1 MAAVH
6 PYASS
11 RPSPSPHPPS
21 NPPSRSLS
29 TSSTSAS
36 SHLLSPRPM
45 MDRMPSTFGD
55 TPVATNSALNKAAS
69 ASSSL
74 YQNCL
79 SVRDRLSRV
88 PDFKARFFDN
98 DELLAHAA
106 AGLNGAGTGAAWGG
120 SGFGGAG
127 EDSGPFGSQA
137 DPVSQC
143 LNVLRLGSSLCFLFN
158 QLGHSHQLD
167 VNPAATLGN
176 LKACQRGTAHFVMAC
191 KQDLKWPESDLFA
204 VNELY
209 YQDTNGVVKV
219 VHTVTKL
226 LDELEAKGVLL
237 PPAEEPERGPVQA
250 GPSDER
256 SLVVREILDSE
267 RKYMQDLEVLQ
278 DYQRQLQMNDILT
291 QDQIHS
297 LFINLNKLA
306 DFQRRFLI
314 GVESNASLAPE
325 QQRFGHLF
333 LLSEENFAC
342 YEPYCANLTCAQDLA
357 IAENAALSKL
367 SHVLDPVSELAPL
380 LIKPVQRICKYPLL
394 LSTLL
399 KNTPDTNP
407 YYDELKAGLES
418 IMRVTDKVNEEKRR
432 KDNSQAVDDLA
443 RRVEDWKG
451 HDINSFGDLLLQETF
466 VVIKNDNEREYNV
479 YLFERIICCCKEVG
493 ATGKKDKKSNSILKR
508 PPSQRI
514 NKLQLKGRIFVN
526 NITGAS
532 QIHHRTGQY
541 LLEVRWRGDTN
552 EEAFTI
558 KCRTEELLR
567 QWQKAINKAVEEA
580 PTRRRAH
587 HLSSGR
593 RSERSANSPASQ
605 FPATPMSEY
614 GPTPSSAG
622 ASSLSHQS
630 ESSFASPYPYYN
642 AAQPPYPPNH
652 AAGHGFDDENEDQYE
667 PSESGRSTPNTR
679 RAAGTR
685 SLPAEQRDL
694 PSMPGRPR
702 AQTEDSNS
710 NVINQWRSQT
720 PGVGGAPSLPRGASH
735 SSTGSDVHS
744 LRSSASSRQLRS
756 KPSTEW
762 GTQPTSLTS
771 SPAASY
777 ARLPGSVDEEMTPR
791 PGGAPVH
798 RQASHGQVPSQYS
811 QGAPPMLR
819 SRSASSPNI
828 YQLPNGRFPDNPN
841 SPQLPDNAHG
851 QDWSGY
857 PQQQQAYGQYPNGKP
872 SHKTGATSSGGTLA
886 SASSI
891 SMHKKRFSSSSNGTD
906 RTSASSAHSGG
917 LPYSSATS
925 PASTHPGS
933 LPPSAGLPPVPGCAN
948 GRSAHLST
956 GASPSLAP
964 SAVAVRVKV
973 FFGEDTFVVV
983 VLDSVPHAE
992 LVDKVLKKIRLCGG
1006 DRARV
1011 DAGALKL
1018 KYQDE
1023 DGDRI
1028 VMTSQEDVGMAFETA
1043 KSMAM
1048 ERGSAAPYELI
1059 LYASV
1064 EV

>member
-6 PYASS
+6 PYAAN
-11 RPSPSPHPPS
+11 RPNPGLSLAQRTPS
-21 NPPSRSLS
+21 NGSSFLAPSS
-29 TSSTSAS
+29 SST
-36 SHLLSPRPM
+36 RPQ
-45 MDRMPSTFGD
+45 MDRAGSHFGD
-55 TPVATNSALNKAAS
+55 TPVATNSALNKQAS

-79 SVRDRLSRV
+79 SARDRLSRV
-88 PDFKARFFDN
+88 PGFKARFFDN
-98 DELLAHAA
+98 EELLSPSA
-106 AGLNGAGTGAAWGG
+106 GAAWSGT
-120 SGFGGAG
+120 SGFGGGGGIA
-127 EDSGPFGSQA
+127 EDSSNPLGPQA

-158 QLGHSHQLD
+158 KLGHSHQLD

-176 LKACQRGTAHFVMAC
+176 LKACQRGTAHFIMAC
-191 KQDLKWPESDLFA
+191 KQDLGWTESDLFA

-226 LDELEAKGVLL
+226 LDELESLGVLL
-237 PPAEEPERGPVQA
+237 PPEEKPKVVPQA

-314 GVESNASLAPE
+314 GVESNASLAPM

-342 YEPYCANLTCAQDLA
+342 YEPYCANLTTAQDLA

-399 KNTPDTNP
+399 KNTPTTNP

-418 IMRVTDKVNEEKRR
+418 IMRVTDRVNEEKRR
-432 KDNSQAVDDLA
+432 KENLQAVEDLG

-451 HDINSFGDLLLQETF
+451 HDINSFGDLLLQENF
-466 VVIKNDNEREYNV
+466 IVIKNDNEREYQV

-493 ATGKKDKKSNSILKR
+493 AVGKKDKKSNSILKR

-532 QIHHRTGQY
+532 QIHHRSGQY

-558 KCRTEELLR
+558 KCRTEELLK
-567 QWQKAINKAVEEA
+567 QWQKAINKAVEDA
-580 PTRRRAH
+580 PARRRAH
-587 HLSSGR
+587 HMSGR
-593 RSERSANSPASQ
+593 RSERGINSPASQ
-605 FPATPMSEY
+605 FPPTPMSEF
-614 GPTPSSAG
+614 GPSLSSG
-622 ASSLSHQS
+622 ASNYSNHGPDSG
-630 ESSFASPYPYYN
+630 FASPHPQYYHN
-642 AAQPPYPPNH
+642 PAQPSYPPNH
-652 AAGHGFDDENEDQYE
+652 HGFDDEGEDLYE
-667 PSESGRSTPNTR
+667 HSESGRSTPSTR
-679 RAAGTR
+679 RPPGTR
-685 SLPAEQRDL
+685 SLPAEYRDGG
-694 PSMPGRPR
+694 SMTGRPR
-702 AQTEDSNS
+702 AQTEDANS
-710 NVINQWRSQT
+710 NLINQWRSQT
-720 PGVGGAPSLPRGASH
+720 PGTGGAPNLPRGASH
-735 SSTGSDVHS
+735 SSTGDGVS

-756 KPSTEW
+756 QQSAEW
-762 GTQPTSLTS
+762 IPQGGSFTS
-771 SPAASY
+771 SPGVAHS
-777 ARLPGSVDEEMTPR
+777 RLPADPSIEETTPR
-791 PGGAPVH
+791 LEQRGGPPIH
-798 RQASHGQVPSQYS
+798 RQASHPVQHPTNA
-811 QGAPPMLR
+811 APPMLR
-819 SRSASSPNI
+819 NRSASSPNV
-828 YQLPNGRFPDNPN
+828 YQLPNGRFPDNSS
-841 SPQLPDNAHG
+841 SPQLPQEWQTA
-851 QDWSGY
+851 
-857 PQQQQAYGQYPNGKP
+857 QQQPYPPAP
-872 SHKTGATSSGGTLA
+872 SHKPTHKNSGASSGGTVA
-886 SASSI
+886 SQSSASV
-891 SMHKKRFSSSSNGTD
+891 HQKRFSSSSTGTN
-906 RTSASSAHSGG
+906 RTSGSSLRSGV
-917 LPYSSATS
+917 LPYSSSTS
-925 PASTHPGS
+925 PSTTYPGS
-933 LPPSAGLPPVPGCAN
+933 VPPSATLPNLPRAHSSSLSN
-948 GRSAHLST
+948 ATHSSALPT
-956 GASPSLAP
+956 
-964 SAVAVRVKV
+964 AVAVRVKV

-983 VLDSVPHAE
+983 VLDTVLYAE
-992 LVDKVLKKIRLCGG
+992 LVDKVLKKIRMCGG

-1011 DAGALKL
+1011 EAGSLKL

-1028 VMTSQEDVGMAFETA
+1028 KITSQEDVAMAFETA
-1043 KSMAM
+1043 KSMAS
-1048 ERGSAAPYELI
+1048 ERSNSVPYELI
-1059 LYASV
+1059 LHASI
-1064 EV
+1064 EH

>member
-6 PYASS
+6 PYAAN
-11 RPSPSPHPPS
+11 RPSPSLSLAQRTPS
-21 NPPSRSLS
+21 NASQHLAPSS
-29 TSSTSAS
+29 
-36 SHLLSPRPM
+36 RPQ
-45 MDRMPSTFGD
+45 MDRSPSGFGD
-55 TPVATNSALNKAAS
+55 TPVATNSALNKQAS

-88 PDFKARFFDN
+88 PGFKARFFDN
-98 DELLAHAA
+98 EELLSPAVGVGSTAWS
-106 AGLNGAGTGAAWGG
+106 GA
-120 SGFGGAG
+120 SGFGGGAGGVG
-127 EDSGPFGSQA
+127 EDTSNPLGSQA

-158 QLGHSHQLD
+158 KLGHSHQLD

-176 LKACQRGTAHFVMAC
+176 LKACQRGTAHFIMAC
-191 KQDLKWPESDLFA
+191 KQDLGWTEGDLFA

-226 LDELEAKGVLL
+226 LDELESLGVLL
-237 PPAEEPERGPVQA
+237 PPEEKPESVPQA

-278 DYQRQLQMNDILT
+278 DYQRQLQMNDVLT

-342 YEPYCANLTCAQDLA
+342 YEPYCANLTTAQDLA

-399 KNTPDTNP
+399 KNTPTTNP

-418 IMRVTDKVNEEKRR
+418 IMRVTDRVNEEKRR
-432 KDNSQAVDDLA
+432 KENLQAVEDLG

-451 HDINSFGDLLLQETF
+451 HDINSFGDLLLQENF
-466 VVIKNDNEREYNV
+466 IVIKNDNEREYQV

-493 ATGKKDKKSNSILKR
+493 AVGKKDKKSNSILKR
-508 PPSQRI
+508 PPSQRV

-532 QIHHRTGQY
+532 QIHHRSGQY

-558 KCRTEELLR
+558 KCRTEELLK
-567 QWQKAINKAVEEA
+567 QWQKAINKAVEDA
-580 PTRRRAH
+580 PARRRAH
-587 HLSSGR
+587 HMSGR
-593 RSERSANSPASQ
+593 RSERGVNSPASQ
-605 FPATPMSEY
+605 FPPTPMSEF
-614 GPTPSSAG
+614 GPSLSSG
-622 ASSLSHQS
+622 ASTYSGT
-630 ESSFASPYPYYN
+630 ESGFASPHPGYYN
-642 AAQPPYPPNH
+642 NPAQPSFPPNH
-652 AAGHGFDDENEDQYE
+652 HGFDDEGEELYE
-667 PSESGRSTPNTR
+667 HSESGRSTPNTR
-679 RAAGTR
+679 RPPGTR
-685 SLPAEQRDL
+685 SLPAEYRDGG
-694 PSMPGRPR
+694 SMAGRPR
-702 AQTEDSNS
+702 AQTEDANS
-710 NVINQWRSQT
+710 NVITQWRSQT
-720 PGVGGAPSLPRGASH
+720 PGTGGAPNLPRGTSH
-735 SSTGSDVHS
+735 SSTGGDGVS
-744 LRSSASSRQLRS
+744 LRSSASSRQLRNQQS
-756 KPSTEW
+756 VEW
-762 GTQPTSLTS
+762 MPQGGSFTA
-771 SPAASY
+771 SPGMAHS
-777 ARLPGSVDEEMTPR
+777 RLPESIEETTPR
-791 PGGAPVH
+791 PERGGPPIH
-798 RQASHGQVPSQYS
+798 RQASHPIQYS
-811 QGAPPMLR
+811 GSGGGGSGGAAPPMLR
-819 SRSASSPNI
+819 NRSASSPNV
-828 YQLPNGRFPDNPN
+828 YQLPNGRFPDNSS
-841 SPQLPDNAHG
+841 SPQLPEGWQA
-851 QDWSGY
+851 Q
-857 PQQQQAYGQYPNGKP
+857 QQQQAYPTPPPPHKP
-872 SHKTGATSSGGTLA
+872 THKNSGASSGGTVA
-886 SASSI
+886 SQSSASI
-891 SMHKKRFSSSSNGTD
+891 HQKRFSSSSTGTN
-906 RTSASSAHSGG
+906 RTSGSSLRSGG
-917 LPYSSATS
+917 LPYSSSTS
-925 PASTHPGS
+925 PSTTYPS
-933 LPPSAGLPPVPGCAN
+933 SVPPSATLPNLPRAHTSSLSATQSPVI
-948 GRSAHLST
+948 
-956 GASPSLAP
+956 P

-973 FFGEDTFVVV
+973 YFGEDTFVVV
-983 VLDSVPHAE
+983 VLDTVLYAE
-992 LVDKVLKKIRLCGG
+992 LVDKVLKKIRMCGG

-1011 DAGALKL
+1011 EAGSLKL

-1028 VMTSQEDVGMAFETA
+1028 KITSQEDVAMAFETA
-1043 KSMAM
+1043 RSMAT
-1048 ERGSAAPYELI
+1048 ERGNSVPYELI
-1059 LYASV
+1059 LHASI
-1064 EV
+1064 EH

>member
-6 PYASS
+6 PYAANHRSSPGLSLTQRTPSNASQHLAPSS
-11 RPSPSPHPPS
+11 RPQMDRQPS
-21 NPPSRSLS
+21 NFS
-29 TSSTSAS
+29 
-36 SHLLSPRPM
+36 
-45 MDRMPSTFGD
+45 D
-55 TPVATNSALNKAAS
+55 TPVATNSALNKQAS

-74 YQNCL
+74 FQNCL

-88 PDFKARFFDN
+88 PGFKARFFDN
-98 DELLAHAA
+98 EELLSPA
-106 AGLNGAGTGAAWGG
+106 AGAGSTAWSGA
-120 SGFGGAG
+120 SGFGGGGTPGGA
-127 EDSGPFGSQA
+127 DDASNPFGSQS

-143 LNVLRLGSSLCFLFN
+143 LNVLRLGSSLCYLFN
-158 QLGHSHQLD
+158 KLGHAHQLD

-191 KQDLKWPESDLFA
+191 KQDLGWTEGDLFA

-219 VHTVTKL
+219 VHTVTKV
-226 LDELEAKGVLL
+226 LDELDSLGVLL
-237 PPAEEPERGPVQA
+237 PPEDKPERAPQA

-278 DYQRQLQMNDILT
+278 DYQRQLQMNDVLT

-342 YEPYCANLTCAQDLA
+342 YEPYCANLTTAQDLA

-399 KNTPDTNP
+399 KNTPSANP

-418 IMRVTDKVNEEKRR
+418 IMRVTDRVNEEKRR
-432 KDNSQAVDDLA
+432 KENLQAVEDLG

-451 HDINSFGDLLLQETF
+451 HDINSFGDLLLQENF
-466 VVIKNDNEREYNV
+466 IVIKNDNEREYQV

-493 ATGKKDKKSNSILKR
+493 AVGKKDKKSNSILKR
-508 PPSQRI
+508 PPSQRV

-532 QIHHRTGQY
+532 QIHHRSGQY

-558 KCRTEELLR
+558 KCRTEELLK
-567 QWQKAINKAVEEA
+567 QWQKAINKAVEDA
-580 PTRRRAH
+580 PARRRAH
-587 HLSSGR
+587 HMSGR
-593 RSERSANSPASQ
+593 RSERGVNSPASQ
-605 FPATPMSEY
+605 FPPTPMSEF
-614 GPTPSSAG
+614 GPSLSSG
-622 ASSLSHQS
+622 ASTYSYQT
-630 ESSFASPYPYYN
+630 ESSFASPHPQYYGTP
-642 AAQPPYPPNH
+642 AQPSFPPNN
-652 AAGHGFDDENEDQYE
+652 HGFDDEGEDHYE
-667 PSESGRSTPNTR
+667 HSESGRSTPNTR
-679 RAAGTR
+679 RPPGTR
-685 SLPAEQRDL
+685 SLPAEYRDGG
-694 PSMPGRPR
+694 SASSRPR
-702 AQTEDSNS
+702 AQTEDANS

-720 PGVGGAPSLPRGASH
+720 PGTGGAPNLPRGTSH
-735 SSTGSDVHS
+735 SSTSDAVS
-744 LRSSASSRQLRS
+744 LRSSASSRQLRNQQS
-756 KPSTEW
+756 AEWMPQGAAFTASPGLASTK
-762 GTQPTSLTS
+762 
-771 SPAASY
+771 
-777 ARLPGSVDEEMTPR
+777 LPESIEETTPR
-791 PGGAPVH
+791 PERGGPPIH
-798 RQASHGQVPSQYS
+798 RQASHPIQHGAGGV
-811 QGAPPMLR
+811 APPMMLR
-819 SRSASSPNI
+819 NRSASSPNV
-828 YQLPNGRFPDNPN
+828 YQLPNGRFPDNSS
-841 SPQLPDNAHG
+841 SPQLPEEW
-851 QDWSGY
+851 QT
-857 PQQQQAYGQYPNGKP
+857 QQAHAPMP
-872 SHKTGATSSGGTLA
+872 PHKAPHKHSGASSGGTLA
-886 SASSI
+886 SQSSASG
-891 SMHKKRFSSSSNGTD
+891 HQKRFSSSSTGTN
-906 RTSASSAHSGG
+906 RTSGSSLRSGG
-917 LPYSSATS
+917 LPYSSSTS
-925 PASTHPGS
+925 PSTTYPGS
-933 LPPSAGLPPVPGCAN
+933 MPPSATLPNLA
-948 GRSAHLST
+948 RTHTSSSLST
-956 GASPSLAP
+956 AHSPVLP

-983 VLDSVPHAE
+983 VLDSVLHAE
-992 LVDKVLKKIRLCGG
+992 LVDKVLKKIRMCGG

-1011 DAGALKL
+1011 EAGSLKL

-1028 VMTSQEDVGMAFETA
+1028 KITSQEDVAMAFETA
-1043 KSMAM
+1043 KSMAL
-1048 ERGSAAPYELI
+1048 ERGSSAPYELI
-1059 LYASV
+1059 LHASI
-1064 EV
+1064 EH

>member
-1 MAAVH
+1 MAAVQH
-6 PYASS
+6 PYAANRPSPGLSLTQRTPSSTSQSNFLAPSSSSS
-11 RPSPSPHPPS
+11 RPLMERLPS
-21 NPPSRSLS
+21 N
-29 TSSTSAS
+29 
-36 SHLLSPRPM
+36 
-45 MDRMPSTFGD
+45 FGD
-55 TPVATNSALNKAAS
+55 TPVATNSALNKQAS

-88 PDFKARFFDN
+88 PGFKARFFDN
-98 DELLAHAA
+98 EDILSPGSGSTAWS
-106 AGLNGAGTGAAWGG
+106 GA
-120 SGFGGAG
+120 SGFGGG
-127 EDSGPFGSQA
+127 GGDDSSNPLGSQA

-158 QLGHSHQLD
+158 KLGHSHQLD

-176 LKACQRGTAHFVMAC
+176 LKACQRGTAHFIMAC
-191 KQDLKWPESDLFA
+191 KQDLGWTESDLFA

-219 VHTVTKL
+219 VHSVTKI
-226 LDELEAKGVLL
+226 LDELESLGVLL
-237 PPAEEPERGPVQA
+237 PAEEKPERAPQA

-278 DYQRQLQMNDILT
+278 DYQRQLQMNDVLT

-342 YEPYCANLTCAQDLA
+342 YEPYCANLTTAQDLA

-399 KNTPDTNP
+399 KNTPVTNP

-418 IMRVTDKVNEEKRR
+418 IMRVTDRVNEEKRR
-432 KDNSQAVDDLA
+432 KENIQAVEDLG

-451 HDINSFGDLLLQETF
+451 HDINSFGDLLLQENF
-466 VVIKNDNEREYNV
+466 IVIKNDNEREYQV

-493 ATGKKDKKSNSILKR
+493 AVGKKDKKSNSILKR
-508 PPSQRI
+508 PPSQRV

-532 QIHHRTGQY
+532 QIHQRSGQY

-558 KCRTEELLR
+558 KCRTEELLK
-567 QWQKAINKAVEEA
+567 QWQKAINKAVEDA
-580 PTRRRAH
+580 PARRRAH
-587 HLSSGR
+587 HMSGR
-593 RSERSANSPASQ
+593 RSERGVNSPASQ
-605 FPATPMSEY
+605 FPPTPMSEF
-614 GPTPSSAG
+614 GPSLSSG
-622 ASSLSHQS
+622 ASTYSYQT
-630 ESSFASPYPYYN
+630 ESSFASPHPQYYSN
-642 AAQPPYPPNH
+642 PAQPSYPPNN
-652 AAGHGFDDENEDQYE
+652 HGFDDEGEELYE
-667 PSESGRSTPNTR
+667 QTESGRSTPNTR
-679 RAAGTR
+679 RPPGTR
-685 SLPAEQRDL
+685 SLPAEYRDGG
-694 PSMPGRPR
+694 SMNGIPR
-702 AQTEDSNS
+702 AQTEDANS

-720 PGVGGAPSLPRGASH
+720 PGTGGAPNLPRGTSH
-735 SSTGSDVHS
+735 SSTSDAMS
-744 LRSSASSRQLRS
+744 LRSSASSRQLRNQ
-756 KPSTEW
+756 PSAEW
-762 GTQPTSLTS
+762 MPQGGSFTS
-771 SPAASY
+771 SPGMSHS
-777 ARLPGSVDEEMTPR
+777 RLPESIEESTPR
-791 PGGAPVH
+791 PEQRGGPPIQ
-798 RQASHGQVPSQYS
+798 RQASHPVHPAAG
-811 QGAPPMLR
+811 GAAPPMLR
-819 SRSASSPNI
+819 NRSASSPNV
-828 YQLPNGRFPDNPN
+828 YQLPNGRFPDNSS
-841 SPQLPDNAHG
+841 SPQLPEEWQG
-851 QDWSGY
+851 QQPPGAIPNHKPMHKNSG
-857 PQQQQAYGQYPNGKP
+857 
-872 SHKTGATSSGGTLA
+872 TSSGGTLA
-886 SASSI
+886 SQSSASV
-891 SMHKKRFSSSSNGTD
+891 HQKRFSSSSTGTN
-906 RTSASSAHSGG
+906 RTSGSSLRSGG
-917 LPYSSATS
+917 LPYSSSTS
-925 PASTHPGS
+925 PSTTYPGS
-933 LPPSAGLPPVPGCAN
+933 VPHSATLPQLPRAHTSSLSASHSPV
-948 GRSAHLST
+948 L
-956 GASPSLAP
+956 P

-983 VLDSVPHAE
+983 VLDSVLHAE
-992 LVDKVLKKIRLCGG
+992 LVDKVLKKIRMCGG

-1011 DAGALKL
+1011 EAGSLKL

-1028 VMTSQEDVGMAFETA
+1028 KITSQEDVAMAFETA
-1043 KSMAM
+1043 KSMAL
-1048 ERGSAAPYELI
+1048 ERGSAIPYELV
-1059 LYASV
+1059 LHASI
-1064 EV
+1064 EN